1 MSRHVLGATLYIPAI
16 RPNLA
21 ATLADEDLGLRSAVV
36 CLEDSVGD
44 ADLDVARGAFAAFVA
59 NHQPNGICR
68 VYARPRDQAMLA
80 WMLGLEGIENIDG
93 FVLPKVTTQNIS
105 AWLELVMKSGHAI
118 MPTIEGEEAFDIAA
132 LQVLRAQ
139 LLPFLRQV
147 DAIRIGGNDILN
159 ILGARRS
166 RYRTAYD
173 GPLGQVIRDFAAT
186 FIPAGFAVSSP
197 VFEHFGAPDVLAE
210 EIERDLEHGIMTKTA
225 IHPEQVRQIQ
235 AAYRP
240 SVADLADARRI
251 LDENALAVFGSD
263 GSMCEPATHRSW
275 AANIVARAQA
285 FGLESH
291 ENITPIM
298 VA

>member
-21 ATLADEDLGLRSAVV
+21 ATLADEDLALRSAVV
-36 CLEDSVGD
+36 CLEDSVGE
-44 ADLDVARGAFAAFVA
+44 ADLDVARGTFAAFVA
-59 NHQPNGICR
+59 SHKPGGTCR

-80 WMLGLEGIENIDG
+80 WMLSLEGIENIDG

-105 AWLELVMKSGHAI
+105 AWLELVMKTGHAI

-139 LLPFLRQV
+139 LLPFVRQV

-225 IHPEQVRQIQ
+225 IHPEQVRQIH

-275 AANIVARAQA
+275 AANILARAQA

>member
-1 MSRHVLGATLYIPAI
+1 MTRHVLGATLYIPAI
-16 RPNLA
+16 RSNLA
-21 ATLADEDLGLRSAVV
+21 ATLADENLGLRSAVV
-36 CLEDSVGD
+36 CLEDSVGE
-44 ADLDVARGAFAAFVA
+44 ADIDIARASFANFAA
-59 NHQPNGICR
+59 NHRSNGTCR

-80 WMLGLEGIENIDG
+80 WMLGLKGIENIDG
-93 FVLPKVTTQNIS
+93 FVLPKVTTQNVS
-105 AWLELVMKSGHAI
+105 GWLELIMKTDHAI
-118 MPTIEGEEAFDIAA
+118 MPTIEGAEAFDVAA

-139 LLPFLRQV
+139 LLPFVRQV

-166 RYRTAYD
+166 RYRTAYE
-173 GPLGQVIRDFAAT
+173 GPLAQVIRDFAAT

-197 VFEHFGAPDVLAE
+197 VFEHFGAPDILAE
-210 EIERDLEHGIMTKTA
+210 ELERDLEHGIMTKTA
-225 IHPEQVRQIQ
+225 IHPEQVRQIH

-240 SVADLADARRI
+240 SVAEFADARRI
-251 LDENALAVFGSD
+251 LDDNALAVFGSD

-285 FGLESH
+285 FGIESH